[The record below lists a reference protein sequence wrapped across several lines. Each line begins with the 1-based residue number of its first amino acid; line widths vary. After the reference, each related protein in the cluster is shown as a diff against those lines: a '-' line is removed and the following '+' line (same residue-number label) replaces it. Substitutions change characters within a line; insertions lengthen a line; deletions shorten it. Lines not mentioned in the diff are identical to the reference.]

1 MAQGEG
7 LTRRQEEFLA
17 VVLQTPYILKK
28 FYLSGGTALSSWYLH
43 HRDSFDLDFFSE
55 QEEVNS
61 AYITAWLTSQ
71 KAKLGIVD
79 ITHEEQFGFNFFS
92 LTYSNGDKL
101 KVDFSYFP
109 SERIEKG
116 IVWKGLQV
124 DSIYDIAVNKFHT
137 IATSPRGRDYVDLY
151 LILKQEKYPLEQLI
165 KDAAIKHGVRQGT
178 LQIAKQFL
186 RSSEFSDLPKML
198 IQFNKNEVDKFF
210 SDLAKSLE
218 SEIFRLKHHVSNR
231 NNKAN
236 SK

>member
-28 FYLSGGTALSSWYLH
+28 FYLSDGTALSSWYLH

-61 AYITAWLTSQ
+61 AYIIKWLISQ
-71 KAKLGIVD
+71 KDKLGIVD
-79 ITHEEQFGFNFFS
+79 IIHEEQFGFNFFN

-109 SERIEKG
+109 SERINKG
-116 IVWKGLQV
+116 IAWKGLQI
-124 DSIYDIAVNKFHT
+124 DSLYDIAVNKFHT
-137 IATSPRGRDYVDLY
+137 IATSPRGRDYIDLY
-151 LILKQEKYPLEQLI
+151 LILKQESYPIKQLI
-165 KDAAIKHGVRQGT
+165 QDAAIKHGVRQGT

-186 RSSEFSDLPKML
+186 RSSEFSDSPKML
-198 IQFNKNEVDKFF
+198 IPLDKKEMDKFF

-218 SEIFRLKHHVSNR
+218 KGIFK
-231 NNKAN
+231 
-236 SK
+236 